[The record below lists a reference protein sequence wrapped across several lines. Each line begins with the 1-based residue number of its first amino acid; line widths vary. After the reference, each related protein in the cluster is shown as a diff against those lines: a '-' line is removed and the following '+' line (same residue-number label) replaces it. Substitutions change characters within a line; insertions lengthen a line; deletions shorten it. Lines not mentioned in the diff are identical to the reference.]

1 MQYANGIVDFIS
13 DNCIGCGDCVKG
25 CPFDIPRISPVDHKS
40 YKCTLCPDRVDVGLK
55 PACVKTCPTEAIMFG
70 SKAGMTSWAG
80 ERVVDLQSRGF
91 KNAGLYD
98 PPGVGGAHVMYV
110 LHHTDQPSRYGGLP
124 DRPRISLFVEAWTW
138 IPKPLAL
145 AGIAFTALACSSASA
160 AGLATF
166 GPRFSVQTSGVTRS

>member
-1 MQYANGIVDFIS
+1 
-13 DNCIGCGDCVKG
+13 
-25 CPFDIPRISPVDHKS
+25 
-40 YKCTLCPDRVDVGLK
+40 
-55 PACVKTCPTEAIMFG
+55 
-70 SKAGMTSWAG
+70 MTSWAG

-145 AGIAFTALACSSASA
+145 AGIAFTALACSSGSA

-166 GPRFSVQTSGVTRS
+166 GPRFSVQTSGVTRR